1 MTNYT
6 VQAGDTLS
14 KIAKAHGTT
23 VSELAKQNGI
33 TDVNKI
39 EIGQELSLGKT
50 TDSTPTPHEEQ
61 TVGLDSF
68 EKKSAQNSN
77 DISPFAYATGG
88 AVAYGVG
95 SKVLP
100 KATSEARTLYS
111 SAKTGMEKAYAKMK
125 ATAKHNAKAVR
136 TFVAQKAKH
145 AAKSAEL
152 HYAFGKDAVQ
162 QGVQRS
168 GNAVKNVAHNVA
180 AKARHAAKSA
190 ELHYAFGKDAVQQ
203 GVQRSG
209 NAVKNVTHNVAQKA
223 KHAAKSAEL
232 HYAFGKDAVQK
243 GAKNAINK
251 AKVGG
256 RYTRFIANTKVAPK
270 LIKGA
275 SRCAGPLTAI
285 YGMYEVK
292 TAYDKGGEKAAVK
305 QAVKTGGG
313 LAGGWAGAKVGAA
326 VGSFAGPIGTVIG
339 SVAGG
344 ILGYCLGEKL
354 CS

>member
-23 VSELAKQNGI
+23 VSELAKQNSI

-50 TDSTPTPHEEQ
+50 TDSTPTPPEEQ

-68 EKKSAQNSN
+68 EKKSTQNSN

-111 SAKTGMEKAYAKMK
+111 SAKTGMEKAYTNMK

-162 QGVQRS
+162 KGVQRS
-168 GNAVKNVAHNVA
+168 GNAVKNVAHNVTQ
-180 AKARHAAKSA
+180 KAR
-190 ELHYAFGKDAVQQ
+190 
-203 GVQRSG
+203 
-209 NAVKNVTHNVAQKA
+209 
-223 KHAAKSAEL
+223 HAAKSAEL

-251 AKVGG
+251 TKVGG

-275 SRCAGPLTAI
+275 SRYAAPLAAV

-292 TAYDKGGEKAAVK
+292 TAYDKGGEKAAIK

-339 SVAGG
+339 GVAGG